1 MVEKSSHLL
10 KIFWSKKERKMNL
23 IYKNLLTTVAL
34 LLLSISFISC
44 SNNDDEFISELIKN
58 MTLEEKIGQMT
69 QVDYRYL
76 KDKSDIEKYFLGSI
90 LSGGGSTPPTN
101 QPSSWV
107 DLYNGFQKEALKTRL
122 KIPLIYGIDA
132 VHGHNNVFGATMF
145 PHNIG
150 LGCANDKL
158 LVQKIAAA
166 TAAEVKAT
174 GLDWTFA
181 PCVAVAQDERW
192 GRTYESFSEDS
203 KIVTELGVASTLGYQ
218 GRTLNKNSV
227 LACAKH
233 FVGDGNTVFGTGT
246 NWYKIDRGDVILEEK
261 ELRAKYI
268 KPFKESIKAGVGSI
282 MISYNSWKGQKLHGH
297 KYLIDDILRKE
308 LQFDGIV
315 ISDWAGINEIDKDY
329 KTCVIQSIN
338 AGIDMNMVPGSLN
351 PDDNSYDDFIRLAI
365 ESVKEGSIPMERIDD
380 AVSRILR
387 IKKKIGLFDNPIKS
401 PTIKNIVGSKEHR
414 NLARESVRKSLVLLK
429 NKNKILPLKKSGKKI
444 TLVGAHADN
453 IGYQCGGWT
462 IHWQGGSG
470 DITPG
475 TTILDAFK
483 SAVID
488 SNDIHYSPNGDNLLY
503 SDVIVLAIGEKPYT
517 EGVGDRDSLMLS
529 SDDKSL
535 LEKVKKANKPFIV
548 ILISGRPMII
558 NDALNN
564 SDAFISAWLPGT
576 EGGGIADVVF
586 GDFDFTGKLSMT
598 WPKSMEQ
605 IPINY
610 GDRDYNPLF
619 KFGFGM
625 SYE

>member
-1 MVEKSSHLL
+1 MN
-10 KIFWSKKERKMNL
+10 KILNRTFNTIVFVL
-23 IYKNLLTTVAL
+23 F
-34 LLLSISFISC
+34 ISLFSC
-44 SNNDDEFISELIKN
+44 SNIDHKYITELIKE

-76 KDKSDIEKYFLGSI
+76 KDKSDITKYFLGSI

-166 TAAEVKAT
+166 TADEVKAT

-203 KIVTELGVASTLGYQ
+203 DIVTELGVASTIGYQ
-218 GRTLNKNSV
+218 GRTLNKNSL

-246 NWYKIDRGDVILEEK
+246 NWYKIDRGDVLLEEE
-261 ELRAKYI
+261 ELRSKYI

-282 MISYNSWKGQKLHGH
+282 MISYNSWKGKKLHGH
-297 KYLIDDILRKE
+297 KYLINDVLRKE
-308 LQFDGIV
+308 LKFDGII

-329 KTCVIQSIN
+329 KTCIIQSIN

-365 ESVKEGSIPMERIDD
+365 EAVKEGAIPIERIDD
-380 AVSRILR
+380 AVHRILKV
-387 IKKKIGLFDNPIKS
+387 KKQIGLFDAPIKNPS
-401 PTIKNIVGSKEHR
+401 NKNVLGSKSHR
-414 NLARESVRKSLVLLK
+414 DLARESVRKSLVLLK
-429 NKNKILPLKKSGKKI
+429 NENKILPLKKFGKKI
-444 TLVGAHADN
+444 TLVGDHADN
-453 IGYQCGGWT
+453 IGFQCGGWT

-483 SAVID
+483 SAVSD
-488 SNDIHYSPNGDNLLY
+488 SSSIRYSKNADNLLG
-503 SDVIVLAIGEKPYT
+503 SDIIVVAIGEEPYT
-517 EGVGDRDSLMLS
+517 EGVGDRDSLLLS
-529 SDDKSL
+529 KKDREL
-535 LEKVKKANKPFIV
+535 LEKVKRAKIPYVV

-558 NDALNN
+558 NKELD
-564 SDAFISAWLPGT
+564 SSHAFIAAWLPGT
-576 EGGGIADVVF
+576 EGEGISDVLF

-598 WPKSMEQ
+598 WPRSMKQ

-610 GDRDYNPLF
+610 GDSSYDPLF
-619 KFGFGM
+619 KFGFGL

>member
-1 MVEKSSHLL
+1 MKKSCLL
-10 KIFWSKKERKMNL
+10 NNK
-23 IYKNLLTTVAL
+23 LTKTIASVFL
-34 LLLSISFISC
+34 FQIMSC
-44 SNNDDEFISELIKN
+44 SSIDGEVSKLVSS

-76 KDKSDIEKYFLGSI
+76 ADKSDIKKYFLGSI

-107 DLYNGFQKEALKTRL
+107 DLYNDFQQEALKTRL

-132 VHGHNNVFGATMF
+132 VHGHNNVLGATMF

-150 LGCANDKL
+150 LGCANDKKL
-158 LVQKIAAA
+158 IQDISAA

-174 GLDWTFA
+174 GLDWTFS

-203 KIVTELGVASTLGYQ
+203 KIVTELGVASTIGYQ

-246 NWYKIDRGDVILEEK
+246 NWYKIDRGDVVLDEE
-261 ELRAKYI
+261 ELRSKYI
-268 KPFKESIKAGVGSI
+268 KPFKESIKMGVGSI
-282 MISYNSWKGQKLHGH
+282 MVSYNSWKGKKLHGH
-297 KYLIDDILRKE
+297 EYLINGILKE
-308 LQFDGIV
+308 ELKFDGIV
-315 ISDWAGINEIDKDY
+315 VSDWAGINEIDKDY
-329 KTCVIQSIN
+329 KTCIIQSIN

-365 ESVKEGSIPMERIDD
+365 ESVKEGSISMKRIDD

-387 IKKKIGLFDNPIKS
+387 IKKKIGLFDKPIKT
-401 PTIKNIVGSKEHR
+401 PKNTDVVGSKKHR
-414 NLARESVRKSLVLLK
+414 DLARKSVRKSLVLLK
-429 NKNKILPLKKSGKKI
+429 NKGDILPLNKNTGKI
-444 TLVGAHADN
+444 TLVGEHADN

-475 TTILDAFK
+475 ATILDAFK
-483 SAVID
+483 SAVHD
-488 SNDIHYSPNGDNLLY
+488 SNDIHYSQNGDNLL
-503 SDVIVLAIGEKPYT
+503 DPDIIVLAIGEKPYS
-517 EGVGDRDSLMLS
+517 EGVGDRDSLLL
-529 SDDKSL
+529 SDDNKKL
-535 LEKVKKANKPFIV
+535 LEKVKKSNKPFIV
-548 ILISGRPMII
+548 VLISGRPMIV

-564 SDAFISAWLPGT
+564 SNAFIAAWLPGT
-576 EGGGIADVVF
+576 EGEGITDVVF
-586 GDFDFTGKLSMT
+586 GDFDFSGKLSMT

-610 GDRDYNPLF
+610 GDSDYDPLF
-619 KFGFGM
+619 KFGFGL

>member
-1 MVEKSSHLL
+1 MN
-10 KIFWSKKERKMNL
+10 KILNRTFN
-23 IYKNLLTTVAL
+23 TTVL
-34 LLLSISFISC
+34 VSFISSFSC
-44 SNNDDEFISELIKN
+44 SNSDHKYISELIKE

-76 KDKSDIEKYFLGSI
+76 KDKSDITKYFLGSI

-181 PCVAVAQDERW
+181 PCIAVAQDERW

-203 KIVTELGVASTLGYQ
+203 DIVTELGVASTIGYQ
-218 GRTLNKNSV
+218 GRTLNKNSL

-246 NWYKIDRGDVILEEK
+246 NWYKIDRGDVILEEE
-261 ELRAKYI
+261 ELRSKYI

-282 MISYNSWKGQKLHGH
+282 MISYNSWKGKKLHGH
-297 KYLIDDILRKE
+297 KYLINDVLRRE
-308 LQFDGIV
+308 LKFDGII

-329 KTCVIQSIN
+329 KTCIIQSIN

-365 ESVKEGSIPMERIDD
+365 EAVKEGAIPIERIDD
-380 AVSRILR
+380 AVHRILKV
-387 IKKKIGLFDNPIKS
+387 KKQIGLFDTPIKNPS
-401 PTIKNIVGSKEHR
+401 NKNILGSKRHR
-414 NLARESVRKSLVLLK
+414 DLARESVRKSLVLLK
-429 NKNKILPLKKSGKKI
+429 NENKILPLKKVGKKI
-444 TLVGAHADN
+444 TLVGDHAD
-453 IGYQCGGWT
+453 C
-462 IHWQGGSG
+462 
-470 DITPG
+470 
-475 TTILDAFK
+475 
-483 SAVID
+483 
-488 SNDIHYSPNGDNLLY
+488 LLY
-503 SDVIVLAIGEKPYT
+503 TSPSP
-517 EGVGDRDSLMLS
+517 RD
-529 SDDKSL
+529 
-535 LEKVKKANKPFIV
+535 
-548 ILISGRPMII
+548 
-558 NDALNN
+558 
-564 SDAFISAWLPGT
+564 
-576 EGGGIADVVF
+576 
-586 GDFDFTGKLSMT
+586 
-598 WPKSMEQ
+598 
-605 IPINY
+605 
-610 GDRDYNPLF
+610 
-619 KFGFGM
+619 
-625 SYE
+625 

>member
-1 MVEKSSHLL
+1 MN
-10 KIFWSKKERKMNL
+10 KILNRTFN
-23 IYKNLLTTVAL
+23 TTVFVL
-34 LLLSISFISC
+34 FISLFSC
-44 SNNDDEFISELIKN
+44 SNSDHKYISELIKE

-76 KDKSDIEKYFLGSI
+76 KDKSDITKYFLGSI

-122 KIPLIYGIDA
+122 RIPLIYGIDA

-203 KIVTELGVASTLGYQ
+203 DIVTELGVASTIGYQ
-218 GRTLNKNSV
+218 GRTLNKNSL

-246 NWYKIDRGDVILEEK
+246 NWYKIDRGDVILEEE
-261 ELRAKYI
+261 ELRSKYI

-282 MISYNSWKGQKLHGH
+282 MISYNSWKGKKLHGH
-297 KYLIDDILRKE
+297 KYLINDVLRKE
-308 LQFDGIV
+308 LKFDGII

-329 KTCVIQSIN
+329 KTCIIQSIN

-365 ESVKEGSIPMERIDD
+365 EAVKEGAIPIERIDD
-380 AVSRILR
+380 AVHRILKV
-387 IKKKIGLFDNPIKS
+387 KKQIGLFDTPIKNPS
-401 PTIKNIVGSKEHR
+401 NKNVLGSKSHR
-414 NLARESVRKSLVLLK
+414 DLARESVRKSLVLLK
-429 NKNKILPLKKSGKKI
+429 NENKILPLKKVGKKI
-444 TLVGAHADN
+444 TLVGDHADN
-453 IGYQCGGWT
+453 IGFQCGGWT

-483 SAVID
+483 SAVSD
-488 SNDIHYSPNGDNLLY
+488 SNNIRYSKNADNLLG
-503 SDVIVLAIGEKPYT
+503 SDIIVVAIGEEPYT
-517 EGVGDRDSLMLS
+517 EGVGDRDSLLLS
-529 SDDKSL
+529 KKDKEL
-535 LEKVKKANKPFIV
+535 LEKVKRAKIPYVV

-558 NDALNN
+558 NKELDN
-564 SDAFISAWLPGT
+564 SHAFIAAWLPGT
-576 EGGGIADVVF
+576 EGEGISDVLF

-598 WPKSMEQ
+598 WPRSMKQ
-605 IPINY
+605 IPINF
-610 GDRDYNPLF
+610 GDSDYDPLF
-619 KFGFGM
+619 EFGFGL
-625 SYE
+625 SYK

>member
-1 MVEKSSHLL
+1 MKKSCLL
-10 KIFWSKKERKMNL
+10 NNKLIKTITSIFLFQIM
-23 IYKNLLTTVAL
+23 
-34 LLLSISFISC
+34 SC
-44 SNNDDEFISELIKN
+44 SSIDGEVSKLVSS
-58 MTLEEKIGQMT
+58 MTVEEKIGQMT

-76 KDKSDIEKYFLGSI
+76 ADKADIGKYFLGSI

-107 DLYNGFQKEALKTRL
+107 DLYNSFQGEALKTRL

-132 VHGHNNVFGATMF
+132 VHGHNNVLGATMF

-150 LGCANDKL
+150 LGCANDKA
-158 LVQKIAAA
+158 LVQEIAAA

-203 KIVTELGVASTLGYQ
+203 EIVTELGVASTIGYQ

-246 NWYKIDRGDVILEEK
+246 NWYKIDRGDVVLDEE
-261 ELRAKYI
+261 ELRSKYI
-268 KPFKESIKAGVGSI
+268 KPFKESIKMGVGSI
-282 MISYNSWKGQKLHGH
+282 MVSYNSWKGKKLHGH
-297 KYLIDDILRKE
+297 KYLINDVLKKE
-308 LQFDGIV
+308 LKFDGIV
-315 ISDWAGINEIDKDY
+315 VSDWAGINELDKDY
-329 KTCVIQSIN
+329 KTCIIQSIN

-380 AVSRILR
+380 AVSRILK
-387 IKKKIGLFDNPIKS
+387 IKKKLGLFDKPIKA
-401 PTIKNIVGSKEHR
+401 PKNTDVVGSKKHR
-414 NLARESVRKSLVLLK
+414 DLARKSVRKSLVLLK
-429 NKNKILPLKKSGKKI
+429 NKGDILPLNKDSGKI
-444 TLVGAHADN
+444 TLVGEHADN
-453 IGYQCGGWT
+453 IGYQSGGWT

-483 SAVID
+483 SAVAD
-488 SNDIHYSPNGDNLLY
+488 SNSIHYSKYGENLLNP
-503 SDVIVLAIGEKPYT
+503 DVVVVAVGEKPYS
-517 EGVGDRDSLMLS
+517 EGVGDRESLHLS
-529 SDDKSL
+529 DEDIKL
-535 LEKVKKANKPFIV
+535 LKKVKNSNLPYV
-548 ILISGRPMII
+548 VVLISGRPMII
-558 NDALNN
+558 NEALAE
-564 SDAFISAWLPGT
+564 SDAFVAAWLPGT
-576 EGGGIADVVF
+576 EGEGISDVIF
-586 GDFDFTGKLSMT
+586 GDYNFTGRLSMT
-598 WPKSMEQ
+598 WPKSMKQ

-610 GDRDYNPLF
+610 GDSNYDPLF
-619 KFGFGM
+619 QFGFGL
-625 SYE
+625 SYKK

>member
-1 MVEKSSHLL
+1 MNKILNRTFNTTAFLL
-10 KIFWSKKERKMNL
+10 FISIF
-23 IYKNLLTTVAL
+23 
-34 LLLSISFISC
+34 SC
-44 SNNDDEFISELIKN
+44 SNSDHKYISELIKE

-76 KDKSDIEKYFLGSI
+76 KDKSDITKYFLGSI

-203 KIVTELGVASTLGYQ
+203 DIVTKLGVASTIGYQ
-218 GRTLNKNSV
+218 GRTLNKNSL

-246 NWYKIDRGDVILEEK
+246 NWYKIDRGDVILEEE
-261 ELRAKYI
+261 ELRSKYI

-282 MISYNSWKGQKLHGH
+282 MISYNSWKGKKLHGH
-297 KYLIDDILRKE
+297 KYLINDVLRRE
-308 LQFDGIV
+308 LKFDGII

-329 KTCVIQSIN
+329 KTCIIQSIN

-365 ESVKEGSIPMERIDD
+365 EAVKEGAIPIERIDD
-380 AVSRILR
+380 AVHRILKV
-387 IKKKIGLFDNPIKS
+387 KKQIGLFDTPIKNPS
-401 PTIKNIVGSKEHR
+401 NKNILGSKRHR
-414 NLARESVRKSLVLLK
+414 DLARESVRKSLVLLK
-429 NKNKILPLKKSGKKI
+429 NENKILPLKKVGKKI
-444 TLVGAHADN
+444 TLVGDHADN
-453 IGYQCGGWT
+453 IGFQCGGWT

-483 SAVID
+483 SAVSD
-488 SNDIHYSPNGDNLLY
+488 SNNIRYSKNADNLLG
-503 SDVIVLAIGEKPYT
+503 SDIIVVAIGEEPYT
-517 EGVGDRDSLMLS
+517 EGVGDRDSLLLS
-529 SDDKSL
+529 KKDQEL
-535 LEKVKKANKPFIV
+535 LEKVKRSKIPYVV

-558 NDALNN
+558 NKELDN
-564 SDAFISAWLPGT
+564 SHAFIAAWLPGT
-576 EGGGIADVVF
+576 EGEGISDVLF

-598 WPKSMEQ
+598 WPRSMKQ
-605 IPINY
+605 IPINF
-610 GDRDYNPLF
+610 GDSDYDPLF
-619 KFGFGM
+619 EFGFGL
-625 SYE
+625 SYK

>member
-1 MVEKSSHLL
+1 MN
-10 KIFWSKKERKMNL
+10 KI
-23 IYKNLLTTVAL
+23 LTRTFNATVFVL
-34 LLLSISFISC
+34 FVSLFSC
-44 SNNDDEFISELIKN
+44 SNSNHKYIAELIRN

-76 KDKSDIEKYFLGSI
+76 KDKSDIAKYFLGSI
-90 LSGGGSTPPTN
+90 LSGGGATPPTN

-158 LVQKIAAA
+158 LVQKIASA

-203 KIVTELGVASTLGYQ
+203 DIVTELGVASTIGYQ
-218 GRTLNKNSV
+218 GRNLNKNSV

-246 NWYKIDRGDVILEEK
+246 NWYKIDRGDVVLEEE
-261 ELRAKYI
+261 ELRSKYI
-268 KPFKESIKAGVGSI
+268 KPFKESIRAGVGSI
-282 MISYNSWKGQKLHGH
+282 MISYNSWKGKKLHGH
-297 KYLIDDILRKE
+297 KYLINDVLRKE
-308 LQFDGIV
+308 LKFDGIV

-329 KTCVIQSIN
+329 KTCIIQSIN

-365 ESVKEGSIPMERIDD
+365 EAVKEGSISMKRIDD
-380 AVSRILR
+380 AVYRILKV
-387 IKKKIGLFDNPIKS
+387 KKQIGLFDNPIKN
-401 PTIKNIVGSKEHR
+401 PPDKNIVGSRKHR
-414 NLARESVRKSLVLLK
+414 DLARESVRKSLVLLK
-429 NKNKILPLKKSGKKI
+429 NENKILPLKKFGKKI
-444 TLVGAHADN
+444 TLVGDHADN
-453 IGYQCGGWT
+453 IGFQCGGWT

-470 DITPG
+470 DITTG

-483 SAVID
+483 STVSD
-488 SNDIHYSPNGDNLLY
+488 SNNINYSKNGDNLTS
-503 SDVIVLAIGEKPYT
+503 SDIIVVAIGEKPYT
-517 EGVGDRDSLMLS
+517 EGVGDRDSLFLS
-529 SDDKSL
+529 KENKEL
-535 LEKVKKANKPFIV
+535 LEKIKRAKIPYVV

-558 NDALNN
+558 NEELND
-564 SDAFISAWLPGT
+564 SHAFVAAWLPGT
-576 EGGGIADVVF
+576 EGAGISDVLF
-586 GDFDFTGKLSMT
+586 GDFDFSGKLSMT
-598 WPKSMEQ
+598 WPKSMKQ
-605 IPINY
+605 IPINF
-610 GDRDYNPLF
+610 GDNDYDPLF
-619 KFGFGM
+619 EFGFGL
-625 SYE
+625 SYK

>member
-1 MVEKSSHLL
+1 MN
-10 KIFWSKKERKMNL
+10 KILNTTFN
-23 IYKNLLTTVAL
+23 TTVFVLFIL
-34 LLLSISFISC
+34 LFSC
-44 SNNDDEFISELIKN
+44 SNSDHKYISELIEE

-76 KDKSDIEKYFLGSI
+76 KDKSDIKKYFLGSI

-166 TAAEVKAT
+166 TAVEVKAT

-203 KIVTELGVASTLGYQ
+203 DIVTELGVSSTIGYQ
-218 GRTLNKNSV
+218 GRTLNKNSL

-246 NWYKIDRGDVILEEK
+246 NWYKIDRGDVILDEE
-261 ELRAKYI
+261 ELRSKYI

-282 MISYNSWKGQKLHGH
+282 MISYNSWKGKKLHGH
-297 KYLIDDILRKE
+297 KYLINDVLRKG
-308 LQFDGIV
+308 LKFDGII

-329 KTCVIQSIN
+329 KTCIIQSIN

-365 ESVKEGSIPMERIDD
+365 EAVKEGAIPIERIDD
-380 AVSRILR
+380 AVHRILKV
-387 IKKKIGLFDNPIKS
+387 KKQIGLFDNPIKNPS
-401 PTIKNIVGSKEHR
+401 NKNVLGSKSHR
-414 NLARESVRKSLVLLK
+414 DLARESVRKSLVLLK
-429 NKNKILPLKKSGKKI
+429 NENKILPLKKVGKKI
-444 TLVGAHADN
+444 TLVGDHADN
-453 IGYQCGGWT
+453 IGFQCGGWT

-483 SAVID
+483 SAVSD
-488 SNDIHYSPNGDNLLY
+488 SNNIRYSKDADNLSG
-503 SDVIVLAIGEKPYT
+503 SDIIVVAIGEEPYT
-517 EGVGDRDSLMLS
+517 EGVGDRDSLLLS
-529 SDDKSL
+529 KKDREL
-535 LEKVKKANKPFIV
+535 LEKVKRAKIPYVV

-558 NDALNN
+558 NKELDD
-564 SDAFISAWLPGT
+564 SHAFIAAWLPGT
-576 EGGGIADVVF
+576 EGEGISDVLF

-598 WPKSMEQ
+598 WPRSMKQ
-605 IPINY
+605 IPINF
-610 GDRDYNPLF
+610 GDSDYDPLF
-619 KFGFGM
+619 EFGFGL
-625 SYE
+625 SYK

>member
-1 MVEKSSHLL
+1 MN
-10 KIFWSKKERKMNL
+10 KILNRTFN
-23 IYKNLLTTVAL
+23 TTVL
-34 LLLSISFISC
+34 VLFISLFSC
-44 SNNDDEFISELIKN
+44 SNSDHNYITELIEK

-76 KDKSDIEKYFLGSI
+76 KDKSDITKYFLGSI

-132 VHGHNNVFGATMF
+132 VHGHNNVFGATIF

-174 GLDWTFA
+174 GLDWTFS

-203 KIVTELGVASTLGYQ
+203 DIVTELGVASTIGYQ
-218 GRTLNKNSV
+218 GRNLNKNSV

-246 NWYKIDRGDVILEEK
+246 NWYKIDRGDVVLEEE
-261 ELRAKYI
+261 ELRSKYI
-268 KPFKESIKAGVGSI
+268 KPFEESIKAGVGSI
-282 MISYNSWKGQKLHGH
+282 MISYNSWKGKKLHGH
-297 KYLIDDILRKE
+297 QYLINDILRKE
-308 LQFDGIV
+308 LKFGGIV
-315 ISDWAGINEIDKDY
+315 ISDWAGINEINKDY
-329 KTCVIQSIN
+329 KTCIIKSIN

-365 ESVKEGSIPMERIDD
+365 EAVKEGSIPIERIDD
-380 AVSRILR
+380 AVYRILKV
-387 IKKKIGLFDNPIKS
+387 KKQIGLFDSPIKGPS
-401 PTIKNIVGSKEHR
+401 NKNVVGSKRHR
-414 NLARESVRKSLVLLK
+414 DLARESVRKSLVLLK
-429 NKNKILPLKKSGKKI
+429 NENKILPLRKSGKKI
-444 TLVGAHADN
+444 TLVGDHADN
-453 IGYQCGGWT
+453 IGFQCGGWT

-470 DITPG
+470 DITTG

-483 SAVID
+483 TAVND
-488 SNDIHYSPNGDNLLY
+488 SNNINYSKNADDLLG
-503 SDVIVLAIGEKPYT
+503 SDVIVVTIGEKPYT
-517 EGVGDRDSLMLS
+517 EGVGDRDSLLLS
-529 SDDKSL
+529 KEDKEL
-535 LEKVKKANKPFIV
+535 LEKVKRAKIPYVV

-558 NDALNN
+558 NEELD
-564 SDAFISAWLPGT
+564 SSHAFIAVWLPGT
-576 EGGGIADVVF
+576 EGAGISDVVF

-598 WPKSMEQ
+598 WPRSMEQ
-605 IPINY
+605 IPINF
-610 GDRDYNPLF
+610 GDNNYDPLF
-619 KFGFGM
+619 EFGFGL
-625 SYE
+625 SYK

>member
-1 MVEKSSHLL
+1 MN
-10 KIFWSKKERKMNL
+10 KILNTTFK
-23 IYKNLLTTVAL
+23 TTVFVL
-34 LLLSISFISC
+34 FISLFSC
-44 SNNDDEFISELIKN
+44 SNSDHKYISELIKE

-76 KDKSDIEKYFLGSI
+76 KDKSDITKYFLGSI

-203 KIVTELGVASTLGYQ
+203 DIVTELGVSSTIGYQ
-218 GRTLNKNSV
+218 GRILNKNSL

-246 NWYKIDRGDVILEEK
+246 NWYKIDRGDVILDEE
-261 ELRAKYI
+261 ELRSKYI

-282 MISYNSWKGQKLHGH
+282 MISYNSWKGKKLHGH
-297 KYLIDDILRKE
+297 KYLINDVLRKE
-308 LQFDGIV
+308 LKFDGIV

-329 KTCVIQSIN
+329 KTCIIQSIN

-365 ESVKEGSIPMERIDD
+365 EAVKEGSIPIERIDD
-380 AVSRILR
+380 AVHRILKV
-387 IKKKIGLFDNPIKS
+387 KKQIGLFDNPIKNPS
-401 PTIKNIVGSKEHR
+401 NKNIVGSKGHR
-414 NLARESVRKSLVLLK
+414 DLARESVRKSLVLLK
-429 NKNKILPLKKSGKKI
+429 NKNKILPLKKVGKKI
-444 TLVGAHADN
+444 TLVGDHVDN
-453 IGYQCGGWT
+453 IGFQCGGWT

-483 SAVID
+483 SAVSD
-488 SNDIHYSPNGDNLLY
+488 SNNIRFSKNADNLLG
-503 SDVIVLAIGEKPYT
+503 SDIIVVAVGEEPYT
-517 EGVGDRDSLMLS
+517 EGVGDRDSLFLS
-529 SDDKSL
+529 KKDKQL
-535 LEKVKKANKPFIV
+535 LEKVKRAKIPYV
-548 ILISGRPMII
+548 VVLISGRPMII
-558 NDALNN
+558 NEELDN
-564 SDAFISAWLPGT
+564 SHAFVAAWLPGT
-576 EGGGIADVVF
+576 EAEGISDVLF

-598 WPKSMEQ
+598 WPRSMKQ
-605 IPINY
+605 IPINF
-610 GDRDYNPLF
+610 GDNDYDPLF
-619 KFGFGM
+619 EFGFGL
-625 SYE
+625 SYK

>member
-1 MVEKSSHLL
+1 MKKSCLL
-10 KIFWSKKERKMNL
+10 NNKLIKTITSIFLFQIM
-23 IYKNLLTTVAL
+23 
-34 LLLSISFISC
+34 SC
-44 SNNDDEFISELIKN
+44 SSIDGEVSKLVSS

-76 KDKSDIEKYFLGSI
+76 ADKADIGKYFLGSI

-107 DLYNGFQKEALKTRL
+107 DLYNSFQREALKTRL

-132 VHGHNNVFGATMF
+132 VHGHNNVLGATMF

-150 LGCANDKL
+150 LGCANDKA
-158 LVQKIAAA
+158 LVQEIAAA

-203 KIVTELGVASTLGYQ
+203 EIVTELGVASTIGYQ

-246 NWYKIDRGDVILEEK
+246 NWYKIDRGDVVLDEE
-261 ELRAKYI
+261 ELRSKYI
-268 KPFKESIKAGVGSI
+268 KPFQESIKMGVGSI
-282 MISYNSWKGQKLHGH
+282 MVSYNSWKGKKLHGH
-297 KYLIDDILRKE
+297 KYLINDVLKKE
-308 LQFDGIV
+308 LKFDGIV
-315 ISDWAGINEIDKDY
+315 VSDWAGINELDKDY
-329 KTCVIQSIN
+329 KTCIIQSIN

-380 AVSRILR
+380 AVSRILK
-387 IKKKIGLFDNPIKS
+387 IKKKLGLFDKPIKA
-401 PTIKNIVGSKEHR
+401 PKNTDVVGSKKHR
-414 NLARESVRKSLVLLK
+414 DLARKSVRKSLVLLK
-429 NKNKILPLKKSGKKI
+429 NKGDILPLNKDSGKI
-444 TLVGAHADN
+444 TLVGEHADN
-453 IGYQCGGWT
+453 IGYQSGGWT

-483 SAVID
+483 SAVAD
-488 SNDIHYSPNGDNLLY
+488 SNSIHYSKYGENLLNP
-503 SDVIVLAIGEKPYT
+503 DVVVVAVGEKPYS
-517 EGVGDRDSLMLS
+517 EGVGDRESLHLS
-529 SDDKSL
+529 DEDIKL
-535 LEKVKKANKPFIV
+535 LKKVKNSNLPYV
-548 ILISGRPMII
+548 VVLISGRPMII
-558 NDALNN
+558 NEALAE
-564 SDAFISAWLPGT
+564 SDAFVAAWLPGT
-576 EGGGIADVVF
+576 EGKGISDVIF
-586 GDFDFTGKLSMT
+586 GDYNFTGRLSMT
-598 WPKSMEQ
+598 WPKSMKQ

-610 GDRDYNPLF
+610 GDSNYDPLF
-619 KFGFGM
+619 QFGFGL
-625 SYE
+625 SYKK

>member
-1 MVEKSSHLL
+1 MKKSCLL
-10 KIFWSKKERKMNL
+10 NNKLIKTITSIFLFQIM
-23 IYKNLLTTVAL
+23 
-34 LLLSISFISC
+34 SC
-44 SNNDDEFISELIKN
+44 SSIDGEVSKLVSS

-76 KDKSDIEKYFLGSI
+76 ADKADIGKYFLGSI

-107 DLYNGFQKEALKTRL
+107 DLYNSFQGEALKTRL

-132 VHGHNNVFGATMF
+132 VHGHNNVLGATMF

-150 LGCANDKL
+150 LGCANDKA
-158 LVQKIAAA
+158 LVQEIAAA

-203 KIVTELGVASTLGYQ
+203 EIVTELGVASTIGYQ

-246 NWYKIDRGDVILEEK
+246 NWYKIDRGDVVLDEE
-261 ELRAKYI
+261 ELRSKYI
-268 KPFKESIKAGVGSI
+268 KPFQESIKMGVGSI
-282 MISYNSWKGQKLHGH
+282 MVSYNSWKGKKLHGH
-297 KYLIDDILRKE
+297 KYLINDVLKKE
-308 LQFDGIV
+308 LKFDGIV
-315 ISDWAGINEIDKDY
+315 VSDWAGINELDKDY
-329 KTCVIQSIN
+329 KTCIIQSIN

-380 AVSRILR
+380 AVSRILK
-387 IKKKIGLFDNPIKS
+387 IKKKLGLFDKPIKA
-401 PTIKNIVGSKEHR
+401 PKNTDVVGSKKHR
-414 NLARESVRKSLVLLK
+414 DLARKSVRKSLVLLK
-429 NKNKILPLKKSGKKI
+429 NKGDILPLNKDSGKI
-444 TLVGAHADN
+444 TLVGEHADN
-453 IGYQCGGWT
+453 IGYQSGGWT

-483 SAVID
+483 SAVAD
-488 SNDIHYSPNGDNLLY
+488 SNSIHYSKYGENLLNP
-503 SDVIVLAIGEKPYT
+503 DVVVVVVGEKPYS
-517 EGVGDRDSLMLS
+517 EGVGDRESLHF
-529 SDDKSL
+529 SDEDIKL
-535 LEKVKKANKPFIV
+535 LKKVKNSNLPYV
-548 ILISGRPMII
+548 VVLISGRPMII
-558 NDALNN
+558 NEALAE
-564 SDAFISAWLPGT
+564 SDAFVAAWLPGT
-576 EGGGIADVVF
+576 EGKGISDVIF
-586 GDFDFTGKLSMT
+586 GDYNFTGRLSMT
-598 WPKSMEQ
+598 WPKSMKQ

-610 GDRDYNPLF
+610 GDSNYDPLF
-619 KFGFGM
+619 QFGFGL
-625 SYE
+625 SYKK

>member
-1 MVEKSSHLL
+1 
-10 KIFWSKKERKMNL
+10 
-23 IYKNLLTTVAL
+23 
-34 LLLSISFISC
+34 
-44 SNNDDEFISELIKN
+44 

-76 KDKSDIEKYFLGSI
+76 KDKSDITKYFLGSI

-166 TAAEVKAT
+166 TADEVKAT

-203 KIVTELGVASTLGYQ
+203 DIVTELGVASTIGYQ
-218 GRTLNKNSV
+218 GRTLNKNSL

-246 NWYKIDRGDVILEEK
+246 NWYKIDRGDVLLEEE
-261 ELRAKYI
+261 ELRSKYI

-282 MISYNSWKGQKLHGH
+282 MISYNSWKGKKLHGH
-297 KYLIDDILRKE
+297 KYLINDVLRKE
-308 LQFDGIV
+308 LKFDGII

-329 KTCVIQSIN
+329 KTCIIQSIN

-365 ESVKEGSIPMERIDD
+365 EAVKEGAIPIERIDD
-380 AVSRILR
+380 AVHRILKV
-387 IKKKIGLFDNPIKS
+387 KKQIGLFDAPIKNPS
-401 PTIKNIVGSKEHR
+401 NKNVLGSKSHR
-414 NLARESVRKSLVLLK
+414 DLARESVRKSLVLLK
-429 NKNKILPLKKSGKKI
+429 NENKILPLKKVGKKI
-444 TLVGAHADN
+444 TLVGDHADN
-453 IGYQCGGWT
+453 IGFQCGGWT

-483 SAVID
+483 SAVSD
-488 SNDIHYSPNGDNLLY
+488 SSSIRYSKNADNLLG
-503 SDVIVLAIGEKPYT
+503 SDIIVVAIGEEPYT
-517 EGVGDRDSLMLS
+517 EGVGDRDSLLLS
-529 SDDKSL
+529 KKDREL
-535 LEKVKKANKPFIV
+535 LEKVKRAKIPYVV

-558 NDALNN
+558 NKELD
-564 SDAFISAWLPGT
+564 SSHAFIAAWLPGT
-576 EGGGIADVVF
+576 EGGGISDVLF

-598 WPKSMEQ
+598 WPRSMKQ

-610 GDRDYNPLF
+610 GDSSYDPLF
-619 KFGFGM
+619 KFGFGL

>member
-1 MVEKSSHLL
+1 MN
-10 KIFWSKKERKMNL
+10 KILNRTFN
-23 IYKNLLTTVAL
+23 TTVFVL
-34 LLLSISFISC
+34 FISLFSC
-44 SNNDDEFISELIKN
+44 SNSDHKYITELIKE

-76 KDKSDIEKYFLGSI
+76 KDKSDITKYFLGSI

-166 TAAEVKAT
+166 TADEVKAT

-203 KIVTELGVASTLGYQ
+203 DIVTELGVASTIGYQ
-218 GRTLNKNSV
+218 GRTLNKNSL

-246 NWYKIDRGDVILEEK
+246 NWYKIDRGDVLLEEE
-261 ELRAKYI
+261 ELRSKYI

-282 MISYNSWKGQKLHGH
+282 MISYNSWKGKKLHGH
-297 KYLIDDILRKE
+297 KYLINDVLRKE
-308 LQFDGIV
+308 LKFDGII

-329 KTCVIQSIN
+329 KTCIIQSIN

-365 ESVKEGSIPMERIDD
+365 EAVKEGAIPIERIDD
-380 AVSRILR
+380 AVHRILKV
-387 IKKKIGLFDNPIKS
+387 KKQIGLFDTPIKNPS
-401 PTIKNIVGSKEHR
+401 NKNVLGSKSHR
-414 NLARESVRKSLVLLK
+414 DLARESVRKSLVLLK
-429 NKNKILPLKKSGKKI
+429 NENKILPLKKVGKKI
-444 TLVGAHADN
+444 TLVGDHADN
-453 IGYQCGGWT
+453 IGFQCGGWT

-483 SAVID
+483 SAVSD
-488 SNDIHYSPNGDNLLY
+488 SSSIRYSKNADNLLG
-503 SDVIVLAIGEKPYT
+503 SDIIVVAIGEEPYT
-517 EGVGDRDSLMLS
+517 EGVGDRDSLLLS
-529 SDDKSL
+529 KKDREL
-535 LEKVKKANKPFIV
+535 LEKVKRAKIPYVV

-558 NDALNN
+558 NKELD
-564 SDAFISAWLPGT
+564 SSHAFIAAWLPGT
-576 EGGGIADVVF
+576 EGEGISDVLF

-598 WPKSMEQ
+598 WPRSMKQ
-605 IPINY
+605 IPINF
-610 GDRDYNPLF
+610 DDNDYDPLF
-619 KFGFGM
+619 EFGFGL
-625 SYE
+625 SYK

>member
-1 MVEKSSHLL
+1 MN
-10 KIFWSKKERKMNL
+10 KILNRKFN
-23 IYKNLLTTVAL
+23 TTVFVL
-34 LLLSISFISC
+34 FISLFSC
-44 SNNDDEFISELIKN
+44 SNSDHKYITELIKE

-76 KDKSDIEKYFLGSI
+76 KDKSDITKYFLGSI

-166 TAAEVKAT
+166 TADEVKAT

-203 KIVTELGVASTLGYQ
+203 DIVTELGVASTIGYQ
-218 GRTLNKNSV
+218 GRTLNKNSL

-246 NWYKIDRGDVILEEK
+246 NWYKIDRGDVLLEEE
-261 ELRAKYI
+261 ELRSKYI

-282 MISYNSWKGQKLHGH
+282 MISYNSWKGKKLHGH
-297 KYLIDDILRKE
+297 KYLINDVLRKE
-308 LQFDGIV
+308 LKFDGII

-329 KTCVIQSIN
+329 KTCIIQSIN

-365 ESVKEGSIPMERIDD
+365 EAVKEGAIPIERIDD
-380 AVSRILR
+380 AVHRILKV
-387 IKKKIGLFDNPIKS
+387 KKQIGLFDAPIKNPS
-401 PTIKNIVGSKEHR
+401 NKNVLGSKSHR
-414 NLARESVRKSLVLLK
+414 DLARESVRKSLVLLK
-429 NKNKILPLKKSGKKI
+429 NENKILPLKKVGKKI
-444 TLVGAHADN
+444 TLVGDHADN
-453 IGYQCGGWT
+453 IGFQCGGWT

-483 SAVID
+483 SAVSD
-488 SNDIHYSPNGDNLLY
+488 SSSIRYSKNADNLLG
-503 SDVIVLAIGEKPYT
+503 SDIIVVAIGEEPYT
-517 EGVGDRDSLMLS
+517 EGVGDRDSLLLS
-529 SDDKSL
+529 KKDREL
-535 LEKVKKANKPFIV
+535 LEKVKRAKIPYVV

-558 NDALNN
+558 NKELD
-564 SDAFISAWLPGT
+564 SSHAFIAAWLPGT
-576 EGGGIADVVF
+576 EGEGISDVLF

-598 WPKSMEQ
+598 WPRSMNQ
-605 IPINY
+605 IPINF
-610 GDRDYNPLF
+610 GDNDYDPLF
-619 KFGFGM
+619 EFGFGL
-625 SYE
+625 SY

>member
-1 MVEKSSHLL
+1 MKKSCLL
-10 KIFWSKKERKMNL
+10 NNKLIKTITSIFLFQIM
-23 IYKNLLTTVAL
+23 
-34 LLLSISFISC
+34 SC
-44 SNNDDEFISELIKN
+44 SSIDGEVSKLVSS

-76 KDKSDIEKYFLGSI
+76 ADKADIGKYFLGSI

-107 DLYNGFQKEALKTRL
+107 DLYNSFQREALKTRL

-132 VHGHNNVFGATMF
+132 VHGHNNVLGATMF

-150 LGCANDKL
+150 LGCANDKA
-158 LVQKIAAA
+158 LVQEIAAA

-203 KIVTELGVASTLGYQ
+203 EIVTELGVASTIGYQ

-246 NWYKIDRGDVILEEK
+246 NWYKIDRGDVVLDEE
-261 ELRAKYI
+261 ELRSKYI
-268 KPFKESIKAGVGSI
+268 KPFQESIKMGVGSI
-282 MISYNSWKGQKLHGH
+282 MVSYNSWKGKKLHGH
-297 KYLIDDILRKE
+297 KYLINDVLKKE
-308 LQFDGIV
+308 LKFDGIV
-315 ISDWAGINEIDKDY
+315 VSDWAGINELDKDY
-329 KTCVIQSIN
+329 KTCIIQSIN

-380 AVSRILR
+380 AVSRILK
-387 IKKKIGLFDNPIKS
+387 IKKKLGLFDKPIKA
-401 PTIKNIVGSKEHR
+401 PKNTDVVGSKKHR
-414 NLARESVRKSLVLLK
+414 DLARKSVRKSLVLLK
-429 NKNKILPLKKSGKKI
+429 NKGDILPLNKDSGKI
-444 TLVGAHADN
+444 TLVGEHADN
-453 IGYQCGGWT
+453 IGYQSGGWT

-483 SAVID
+483 SAVAD
-488 SNDIHYSPNGDNLLY
+488 SNSIHYSKYGENLLNP
-503 SDVIVLAIGEKPYT
+503 DVVVVVVGEKPYS
-517 EGVGDRDSLMLS
+517 EGVGDRESLHLS
-529 SDDKSL
+529 DEDIKL
-535 LEKVKKANKPFIV
+535 LKKVKNSNLPYV
-548 ILISGRPMII
+548 VVLISGRPMII
-558 NDALNN
+558 NEALTE
-564 SDAFISAWLPGT
+564 SDAFVAAWLPGT
-576 EGGGIADVVF
+576 EGKGISDVIF
-586 GDFDFTGKLSMT
+586 GDYNFTGRLSMT
-598 WPKSMEQ
+598 WPKSMKQ

-610 GDRDYNPLF
+610 GDSNYDPLF
-619 KFGFGM
+619 QFGFGL
-625 SYE
+625 SYKK

>member
-1 MVEKSSHLL
+1 MNKILNRTFNTTAFVLL
-10 KIFWSKKERKMNL
+10 
-23 IYKNLLTTVAL
+23 
-34 LLLSISFISC
+34 ISLFSC
-44 SNNDDEFISELIKN
+44 SNSDHKYISELIKE

-76 KDKSDIEKYFLGSI
+76 KDKSDITKYFLGSI

-203 KIVTELGVASTLGYQ
+203 DIVTKLGVASTIGYQ
-218 GRTLNKNSV
+218 GRTLNKNSL

-246 NWYKIDRGDVILEEK
+246 NWYKIDRGDVILEEE
-261 ELRAKYI
+261 ELRSKYI

-282 MISYNSWKGQKLHGH
+282 MISYNSWKGKKLHGH
-297 KYLIDDILRKE
+297 KYLINDVLRRE
-308 LQFDGIV
+308 LKFDGII

-329 KTCVIQSIN
+329 KTCIIQSIN

-365 ESVKEGSIPMERIDD
+365 EAVKEGAIPIERIDD
-380 AVSRILR
+380 AVHRILKV
-387 IKKKIGLFDNPIKS
+387 KKQIGLFDTPIKNPS
-401 PTIKNIVGSKEHR
+401 NKNILGSKRHR
-414 NLARESVRKSLVLLK
+414 DLARESVRKSLVLLK
-429 NKNKILPLKKSGKKI
+429 NENKILPLKKVGKKI
-444 TLVGAHADN
+444 TLVGDHADN
-453 IGYQCGGWT
+453 IGFQCGGWT

-470 DITPG
+470 NITPG

-483 SAVID
+483 SAVSD
-488 SNDIHYSPNGDNLLY
+488 SNNIRYSKNADNLLG
-503 SDVIVLAIGEKPYT
+503 SDIIVVAIGEEPYT
-517 EGVGDRDSLMLS
+517 EGVGDRDSLLLPKK
-529 SDDKSL
+529 DKEL
-535 LEKVKKANKPFIV
+535 LEKVKRSKIPYVV

-558 NDALNN
+558 NKELDN
-564 SDAFISAWLPGT
+564 SHAFIAAWLPGT
-576 EGGGIADVVF
+576 EGEGISDVLF

-598 WPKSMEQ
+598 WPRSMKQ
-605 IPINY
+605 IPINF
-610 GDRDYNPLF
+610 GDSDYDPLF
-619 KFGFGM
+619 EFGFGL
-625 SYE
+625 SYK

>member
-1 MVEKSSHLL
+1 MN
-10 KIFWSKKERKMNL
+10 KILNRTFN
-23 IYKNLLTTVAL
+23 TTVFVL
-34 LLLSISFISC
+34 FISLFSC
-44 SNNDDEFISELIKN
+44 SNSDHKYITELIKE

-76 KDKSDIEKYFLGSI
+76 KDKSDITKYFLGSI

-166 TAAEVKAT
+166 TADEVKAT

-203 KIVTELGVASTLGYQ
+203 DIVTELGVASTIGYQ
-218 GRTLNKNSV
+218 GRTLNKNSL

-246 NWYKIDRGDVILEEK
+246 NWYKIDRGDVLLEEE
-261 ELRAKYI
+261 ELRSKYI

-282 MISYNSWKGQKLHGH
+282 MISYNSWKGKKLHGH
-297 KYLIDDILRKE
+297 KYLINDVLRKE
-308 LQFDGIV
+308 LKFDGII

-329 KTCVIQSIN
+329 KTCIIQSIN

-365 ESVKEGSIPMERIDD
+365 EAVKEGAIPIERIDD
-380 AVSRILR
+380 AVHRILKV
-387 IKKKIGLFDNPIKS
+387 KKQIGLFDAPIKNPS
-401 PTIKNIVGSKEHR
+401 NKNVLGSKSHR
-414 NLARESVRKSLVLLK
+414 DLARESVRKSLVLLK
-429 NKNKILPLKKSGKKI
+429 NENKILPLKKVGKKI
-444 TLVGAHADN
+444 TLVGDHADN
-453 IGYQCGGWT
+453 IGFQCGGWT

-483 SAVID
+483 SAVSD
-488 SNDIHYSPNGDNLLY
+488 SSSIRYSKNADNLLG
-503 SDVIVLAIGEKPYT
+503 SDIIVVAIGEEPYT
-517 EGVGDRDSLMLS
+517 EGVGDRDSLLLS
-529 SDDKSL
+529 KKDKEL
-535 LEKVKKANKPFIV
+535 LEKVKRAKIPYVV

-558 NDALNN
+558 NKELD
-564 SDAFISAWLPGT
+564 SSHAFIAAWLPGT
-576 EGGGIADVVF
+576 EGEGISDVLF

-598 WPKSMEQ
+598 WPRSMKQ

-610 GDRDYNPLF
+610 GDSSYDPLF
-619 KFGFGM
+619 KFGFGL

>member
-1 MVEKSSHLL
+1 MN
-10 KIFWSKKERKMNL
+10 KILNRTFN
-23 IYKNLLTTVAL
+23 TTVFVL
-34 LLLSISFISC
+34 FISLFSC
-44 SNNDDEFISELIKN
+44 SNSDHKYITELIKE

-76 KDKSDIEKYFLGSI
+76 KDKSDITKYFLGSI

-166 TAAEVKAT
+166 TAEEVKAT

-203 KIVTELGVASTLGYQ
+203 DIVTELGVASTIGYQ
-218 GRTLNKNSV
+218 GRTLNKNSL

-246 NWYKIDRGDVILEEK
+246 NWYKIDRGDVLLEEE
-261 ELRAKYI
+261 ELRSKYI

-282 MISYNSWKGQKLHGH
+282 MISYNSWKGKKLHGH
-297 KYLIDDILRKE
+297 KYLINDVLRKE
-308 LQFDGIV
+308 LKFDGII

-329 KTCVIQSIN
+329 KTCIIQSIN

-365 ESVKEGSIPMERIDD
+365 EAVKEGAIPIERIDD
-380 AVSRILR
+380 AVHRILKV
-387 IKKKIGLFDNPIKS
+387 KKQIGLFDAPIKN
-401 PTIKNIVGSKEHR
+401 PPNKNVLGSKSHR
-414 NLARESVRKSLVLLK
+414 DLARESVRKSLVLLK
-429 NKNKILPLKKSGKKI
+429 NENKILPLKKVGKKI
-444 TLVGAHADN
+444 TLVGDHADN
-453 IGYQCGGWT
+453 IGFQCGGWT

-483 SAVID
+483 SAVSD
-488 SNDIHYSPNGDNLLY
+488 SSSIRYSKNADNLLG
-503 SDVIVLAIGEKPYT
+503 SDIIVVAIGEEPYT
-517 EGVGDRDSLMLS
+517 EGVGDRDSLLLS
-529 SDDKSL
+529 KKDREL
-535 LEKVKKANKPFIV
+535 LEKVKRAKIPYVV

-558 NDALNN
+558 NKELD
-564 SDAFISAWLPGT
+564 SSHAFIAAWLPGT
-576 EGGGIADVVF
+576 EGEGISDVLF

-598 WPKSMEQ
+598 WPRSMKQ

-610 GDRDYNPLF
+610 GDSSYDPLF
-619 KFGFGM
+619 KFGFGL

>member
-1 MVEKSSHLL
+1 MKKSCLL
-10 KIFWSKKERKMNL
+10 NNKLIKTITSIFLFQIM
-23 IYKNLLTTVAL
+23 
-34 LLLSISFISC
+34 SC
-44 SNNDDEFISELIKN
+44 SSIDGEVSKLVSS

-76 KDKSDIEKYFLGSI
+76 ADKADIGKYFLGSI

-107 DLYNGFQKEALKTRL
+107 DLYNSFQREALKTRL

-132 VHGHNNVFGATMF
+132 VHGHNNVLGATMF

-150 LGCANDKL
+150 LGCANDKA
-158 LVQKIAAA
+158 LVQEIAAA

-203 KIVTELGVASTLGYQ
+203 EIVTELGVASTIGYQ

-246 NWYKIDRGDVILEEK
+246 NWYKIDRGDVVLDEE
-261 ELRAKYI
+261 ELRSKYI
-268 KPFKESIKAGVGSI
+268 KPFKESIKMGVGSI
-282 MISYNSWKGQKLHGH
+282 MVSYNSWKGKKLHGH
-297 KYLIDDILRKE
+297 KYLINDVLKKE
-308 LQFDGIV
+308 LKFDGIV
-315 ISDWAGINEIDKDY
+315 VSDWAGINELDKDY
-329 KTCVIQSIN
+329 KTCIIQSIN

-380 AVSRILR
+380 AVSRILK
-387 IKKKIGLFDNPIKS
+387 IKKKLGLFDKPIKA
-401 PTIKNIVGSKEHR
+401 PKNTDVVGSKKHR
-414 NLARESVRKSLVLLK
+414 DLARKSVRKSLVLLK
-429 NKNKILPLKKSGKKI
+429 NKGDILPLNKDSGKI
-444 TLVGAHADN
+444 TLVGEHADN
-453 IGYQCGGWT
+453 IGYQSGGWT

-483 SAVID
+483 SAVAD
-488 SNDIHYSPNGDNLLY
+488 SNSIHYSKYGENLLNP
-503 SDVIVLAIGEKPYT
+503 DVVVVAVGEKPYS
-517 EGVGDRDSLMLS
+517 EGVGDRESLHLS
-529 SDDKSL
+529 DEDIKL
-535 LEKVKKANKPFIV
+535 LKKVKNSNLPYV
-548 ILISGRPMII
+548 VVLISGRPMII
-558 NDALNN
+558 NEALTE
-564 SDAFISAWLPGT
+564 SDAFVAAWLPGT
-576 EGGGIADVVF
+576 EGKGISDVIF
-586 GDFDFTGKLSMT
+586 GDYNFTGRLSMT
-598 WPKSMEQ
+598 WPKSMKQ

-610 GDRDYNPLF
+610 GDSNYDPLF
-619 KFGFGM
+619 QFGFGL
-625 SYE
+625 SYKK